1 MGPRTK
7 DARDIIDKL
16 HPRRPHI
23 ILHTGTLPL
32 TPLVLSS
39 SKNTNTVTFS
49 FTMAT
54 ADVMLPRTDA
64 RSLRHSLAADFGVR
78 DYGDPAVVNQEFT
91 HVHSRLDQLEE
102 NLQKSVG
109 GLKTDVDN
117 MRKDVNDLKTDVE
130 GLKTEVRTGFATL
143 EAMIKNLVAHNTQ
156 PAGTA
161 PPSIQGVPSSLSDER
176 GSADGLPPSSVVPDA
191 GHVSPTP
198 SVPHSSSSV
207 QGGSSSVQRGLP
219 SLQGSS
225 PTSSVEGFYSSSPVQ
240 FARTYADSSEEA
252 GPSVTQA
259 QAMSDLPAIALHAA
273 EVLDTVQRE
282 TESSI
287 GKLKKLTS
295 MISFK
300 NLRK

>member
-1 MGPRTK
+1 MSDVLSLPRSS
-7 DARDIIDKL
+7 
-16 HPRRPHI
+16 
-23 ILHTGTLPL
+23 TGTFDP
-32 TPLVLSS
+32 
-39 SKNTNTVTFS
+39 
-49 FTMAT
+49 
-54 ADVMLPRTDA
+54 
-64 RSLRHSLAADFGVR
+64 R
-78 DYGDPAVVNQEFT
+78 DYADPFVVNGEFNQ
-91 HVHSRLDQLEE
+91 VYRRLERLED
-102 NLQKSVG
+102 NLQKSVN
-109 GLKTDVDN
+109 GLKTEVDDRFNKMQKNVDERFDKMQKSVDERFDN
-117 MRKDVNDLKTDVE
+117 MQKSVDERFDNMQKDVNGLKTEVE
-130 GLKTEVRTGFATL
+130 GLKTEVTTGFATL
-143 EAMIKNLVAHNTQ
+143 EAMIKKLVAHNTQ

-161 PPSIQGVPSSLSDER
+161 PPSIQGVPSSLSDDR

-207 QGGSSSVQRGLP
+207 QGGSSSVQHPLP